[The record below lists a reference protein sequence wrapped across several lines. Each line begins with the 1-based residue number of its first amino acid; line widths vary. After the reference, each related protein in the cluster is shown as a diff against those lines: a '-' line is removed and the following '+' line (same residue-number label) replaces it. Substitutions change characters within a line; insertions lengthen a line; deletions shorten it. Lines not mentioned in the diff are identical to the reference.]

1 MTVLAAGYIHSLLS
15 IVVLFIASVVV
26 VVWGGEENS
35 MGEKLYVWERENHM
49 CCGNLGEGGGRPG
62 GLCARAALYCER
74 VCIVLPLDRM
84 IYRPFSVPVVLLFP
98 GSDGKGAIRPFE
110 GGLFRRAPLRR

>member
-1 MTVLAAGYIHSLLS
+1 MMTVRAAGYIHSLLS

-49 CCGNLGEGGGRPG
+49 CCGNLGEGGGALMGSAR
-62 GLCARAALYCER
+62 GLR
-74 VCIVLPLDRM
+74 CIV
-84 IYRPFSVPVVLLFP
+84 SVCAL
-98 GSDGKGAIRPFE
+98 SYH
-110 GGLFRRAPLRR
+110 